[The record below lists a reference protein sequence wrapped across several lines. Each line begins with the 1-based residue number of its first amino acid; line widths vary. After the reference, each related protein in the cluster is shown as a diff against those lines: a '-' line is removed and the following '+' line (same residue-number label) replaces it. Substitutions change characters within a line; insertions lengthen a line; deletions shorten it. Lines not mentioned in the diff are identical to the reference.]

1 MDLLNIYFKIFI
13 ISLLNLGNTIS
24 ATDLGVYNRLGKN
37 IFYFNEK
44 DTEYSFMVL
53 DFKVNGTEYILSK
66 NKILREFILK
76 NIPENE
82 IKTIKKEIIEASE
95 LDEDKELK
103 DEHYTKLIDIVEVV
117 KLKKTGA
124 QNSSYEYVIKGKK
137 GSYYRSYYEFLHD
150 MNGIHVGSFESKD
163 SEEDS
168 EEDSKY
174 KDWEEDS
181 NYTEIIYVI
190 SDLIINNEDI
200 EKQLKLCNSINEDDC
215 QIINRNLF
223 SWCQDCNFRSF
234 GTLHTDMD
242 FKKLILSCYKKE
254 NKYQNVYAAYELGY
268 LNKTLE
274 KFEAEF
280 KQDLQSF
287 IDNNT
292 EYKLSVK
299 LMTKDVLDTHY
310 KEHNEYI
317 KVRPNMT
324 YGELFRAVIKKCREI
339 EGLSA
344 NDFRLIR
351 RNELL
356 INDKLYENFDDIV
369 DLSKNDDK
377 IMLDIEY
384 LEFKYYIWE
393 SFDPRKKEDMLWKEL
408 NGICKDV
415 EEEPVEE
422 IPIENKSVEEEEQ
435 EQEENKEEKPVEQ
448 DNDKEPKEQKFT
460 KKVKVNKLEEPK
472 FNREGNGNEHE
483 ESKVKKD
490 NINNNKEPVESKVKK
505 KGNCNKLVELKVK
518 SKVKVKVKVKVKE
531 PVEQKFK
538 KKVNGNEPVESKVI
552 NKGKVNKPEESKVN
566 REGKGNEH
574 EESKFKKKGNG
585 KENVESK
592 VTKRGGCCTC
602 CKER

>member
-13 ISLLNLGNTIS
+13 VSLLNLGNTIS
-24 ATDLGVYNRLGKN
+24 ATDLGVYNRLGKD
-37 IFYFNEK
+37 IFYFNEN

-82 IKTIKKEIIEASE
+82 IKTIKKEITEASE

-103 DEHYTKLIDIVEVV
+103 DEGYTKLIDIVEVV

-137 GSYYRSYYEFLHD
+137 GSYYRSYYEFLND
-150 MNGIHVGSFESKD
+150 MNEIRVDSFESKD
-163 SEEDS
+163 SEGDS

-280 KQDLQSF
+280 KQELQSF

-415 EEEPVEE
+415 EEESAEE

-435 EQEENKEEKPVEQ
+435 EEKKEEKSVEQ

-490 NINNNKEPVESKVKK
+490 NINNNKEPVESKVTK
-505 KGNCNKLVELKVK
+505 
-518 SKVKVKVKVKVKE
+518 KVKVNKLEE
-531 PVEQKFK
+531 PKF
-538 KKVNGNEPVESKVI
+538 NREC
-552 NKGKVNKPEESKVN
+552 KVNKPVEQ
-566 REGKGNEH
+566 
-574 EESKFKKKGNG
+574 KFKKKGNG
-585 KENVESK
+585 KELEEPEVKKKVKVKKLVESKVIKKGKGNELVESK
-592 VTKRGGCCTC
+592 VTKKGGCCTTC
-602 CKER
+602 C

>member
-13 ISLLNLGNTIS
+13 VSLLNLGNTIS
-24 ATDLGVYNRLGKN
+24 ATDLGVYNRLGKD

-44 DTEYSFMVL
+44 GKEYSFMVL
-53 DFKVNGTEYILSK
+53 DFKVNGTGYILSK

-82 IKTIKKEIIEASE
+82 IKTIKKEITEASE

-103 DEHYTKLIDIVEVV
+103 DEGYTKLIDIVEVV

-137 GSYYRSYYEFLHD
+137 GSYYRSYYEFLND
-150 MNGIHVGSFESKD
+150 MNEIRVDSFESKD
-163 SEEDS
+163 SEGDS

-280 KQDLQSF
+280 KQELQSF

-415 EEEPVEE
+415 EEESAEE

-435 EQEENKEEKPVEQ
+435 EEKKEEKSVEQ

-472 FNREGNGNEHE
+472 FNMGGKGNEPEEPKFKKKGKFNKPVESKVTKKCNGNEHE
-483 ESKVKKD
+483 ES
-490 NINNNKEPVESKVKK
+490 EVKK
-505 KGNCNKLVELKVK
+505 KGNCNGPEKQKVK
-518 SKVKVKVKVKVKE
+518 M
-531 PVEQKFK
+531 
-538 KKVNGNEPVESKVI
+538 
-552 NKGKVNKPEESKVN
+552 KGK
-566 REGKGNEH
+566 
-574 EESKFKKKGNG
+574 G
-585 KENVESK
+585 KELEEPE
-592 VTKRGGCCTC
+592 VTKKGGCCTTC
-602 CKER
+602 C

>member
-1 MDLLNIYFKIFI
+1 MVCFFLYIKYMDKMNLLNRYFKIFI
-13 ISLLNLGNTIS
+13 VSLLNLGNTIS
-24 ATDLGVYNRLGKN
+24 ATDLGVYNRLGRD
-37 IFYFNEK
+37 IFYFNENGK
-44 DTEYSFMVL
+44 EYSFMVL
-53 DFKVNGTEYILSK
+53 DFSVNCKKYVLSDNEK
-66 NKILREFILK
+66 LKDLILK

-95 LDEDKELK
+95 LDEDNDFKK
-103 DEHYTKLIDIVEVV
+103 KYTKLIDRVEVV
-117 KLKKTGA
+117 QLCSTQVG
-124 QNSSYEYVIKGKK
+124 NGGTSYVIKCKK
-137 GSYYRSYYEFLHD
+137 GFYYNNYNDFSQNLNKFS
-150 MNGIHVGSFESKD
+150 GSI
-163 SEEDS
+163 
-168 EEDSKY
+168 Y
-174 KDWEEDS
+174 WEES
-181 NYTEIIYVI
+181 SYHAETIYVI
-190 SDLIINNEDI
+190 NDLIINNNDI
-200 EKQLKLCNSINEDDC
+200 DKQLELYAAVSTYEGESIAA
-215 QIINRNLF
+215 NLS
-223 SWCQDCNFRSF
+223 SWCRGCNFRSF

-242 FKKLILSCYKKE
+242 FKKLILDYYEEEHE
-254 NKYQNVYAAYELGY
+254 NKKVYAAYKAGY
-268 LNKTLE
+268 LNKTLD

-280 KQDLQSF
+280 KQQLQLF

-292 EYKLSVK
+292 EYELPVELIKYHEYNPK
-299 LMTKDVLDTHY
+299 RYDV
-310 KEHNEYI
+310 YI

-324 YGELFRAVIKKCREI
+324 YGELLRAVIKKCREI
-339 EGLSA
+339 EKLSDD
-344 NDFRLIR
+344 NSSSIR
-351 RNELL
+351 DEYLW
-356 INDKLYENFDDIV
+356 INDTRYEKFEDFV

-384 LEFKYYIWE
+384 LKFEYYIWKY
-393 SFDPRKKEDMLWKEL
+393 FDPRKKEDMLWKEL
-408 NGICKDV
+408 NGLCKDE
-415 EEEPVEE
+415 EEEPAEE

-518 SKVKVKVKVKVKE
+518 SKVKVKVKVKE

>member
-1 MDLLNIYFKIFI
+1 MNKMDLLNIYFKIFI
-13 ISLLNLGNTIS
+13 VSLLNLGNTIS
-24 ATDLGVYNRLGKN
+24 ATDLGVYNRLGKD

-44 DTEYSFMVL
+44 GKEYSFMVL
-53 DFKVNGTEYILSK
+53 DFKVNGTGYILSK

-82 IKTIKKEIIEASE
+82 IKTIKKEITEASE

-103 DEHYTKLIDIVEVV
+103 DEGYTKLIDIVEVV

-137 GSYYRSYYEFLHD
+137 GSYYRSYYEFLND
-150 MNGIHVGSFESKD
+150 MNEIRVDSFESKD
-163 SEEDS
+163 SEGDS

-280 KQDLQSF
+280 KQELQSF

-415 EEEPVEE
+415 EEESAEE

-435 EQEENKEEKPVEQ
+435 EEKKEEKSVEQ

-490 NINNNKEPVESKVKK
+490 NINNNKEPVESKVTNKVKVNKLEEPKFNMGGKGNEPEEPKFKKKGKFNKPVESKVTKKCNGNEHEESEVKK
-505 KGNCNKLVELKVK
+505 KGNCNGPEKQKVK
-518 SKVKVKVKVKVKE
+518 M
-531 PVEQKFK
+531 
-538 KKVNGNEPVESKVI
+538 
-552 NKGKVNKPEESKVN
+552 KGK
-566 REGKGNEH
+566 
-574 EESKFKKKGNG
+574 G
-585 KENVESK
+585 KELEEPE
-592 VTKRGGCCTC
+592 VTKKGGCCTTC
-602 CKER
+602 C